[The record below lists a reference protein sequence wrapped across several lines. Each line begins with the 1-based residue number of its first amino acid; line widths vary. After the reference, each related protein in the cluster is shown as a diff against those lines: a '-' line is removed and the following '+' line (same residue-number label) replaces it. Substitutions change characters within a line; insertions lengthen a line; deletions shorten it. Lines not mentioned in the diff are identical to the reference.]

1 LIKIIFIQN
10 YINYNLIIMN
20 SAIILAGGIGNRM
33 NGDIPKQFILI
44 KNRMVIEYS
53 INAFLANKKINEI
66 IIVCDEKWI
75 DKIQNKYPEITVV
88 SGGNDR
94 TSSSF
99 NGLKACNDKT
109 ENVLIHDSARPLI
122 NQKIINE
129 CINNLKIYDAAIPI
143 LEHCDSIVNIKSM
156 DYIDRNSIRII
167 QTPQAFKFKKI
178 YKAYKNSNISFPDD
192 FSLLNSYNPKNKY
205 IFFNGYKKNIKIT
218 YSEDLMLAENYFNE

>member
-1 LIKIIFIQN
+1 
-10 YINYNLIIMN
+10 MN

-122 NQKIINE
+122 NQKIIHAYLHKRLQE
-129 CINNLKIYDAAIPI
+129 LKLGIH
-143 LEHCDSIVNIKSM
+143 L
-156 DYIDRNSIRII
+156 
-167 QTPQAFKFKKI
+167 TPHRE
-178 YKAYKNSNISFPDD
+178 Y
-192 FSLLNSYNPKNKY
+192 LLL
-205 IFFNGYKKNIKIT
+205 IHIH
-218 YSEDLMLAENYFNE
+218 